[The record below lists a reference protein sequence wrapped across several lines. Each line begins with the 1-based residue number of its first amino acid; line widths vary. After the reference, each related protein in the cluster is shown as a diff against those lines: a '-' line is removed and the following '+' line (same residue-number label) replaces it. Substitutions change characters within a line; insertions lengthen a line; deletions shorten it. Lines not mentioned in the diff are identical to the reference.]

1 MSASAC
7 TYSMPGFSFKTF
19 VFTSLL
25 FFVTNALH
33 FIFRPHCSTTYV
45 DVAMCFRPS
54 SVVAWSVCLSVTLV
68 SPAKPDELIKMPFW
82 LRTQVGPRNHVLT
95 KSMYYVGCTST
106 TWRIPLN
113 CPFATAMQPVIKL
126 L

>member
-1 MSASAC
+1 MSTSAC
-7 TYSMPGFSFKTF
+7 THSMPGFSFKTF

-25 FFVTNALH
+25 FFVTNTLH
-33 FIFRPHCSTTYV
+33 FIFRPHRSTKYV

-54 SVVAWSVCLSVTLV
+54 SVVCWSVCLSVTLV
-68 SPAKPDELIKMPFW
+68 SPAKTDEPIKMPFW

-95 KSMYYVGCTST
+95 SITWGCTST
-106 TWRIPLN
+106 TWRIPMN
-113 CPFATAMQPVIKL
+113 CPFAMAMLPVIKL